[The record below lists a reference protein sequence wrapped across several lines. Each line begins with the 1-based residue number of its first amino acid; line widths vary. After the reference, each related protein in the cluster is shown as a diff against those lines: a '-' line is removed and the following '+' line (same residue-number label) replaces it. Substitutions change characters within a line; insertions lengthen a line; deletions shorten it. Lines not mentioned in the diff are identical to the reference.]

1 MMNANIDAFI
11 SGVYIYPMKDYIIN
25 ANIEDFI
32 SGVYICPTFPFANF
46 RFS

>member
-25 ANIEDFI
+25 ANIDDFI
-32 SGVYICPTFPFANF
+32 SGSKTIF
-46 RFS
+46 

>member
-11 SGVYIYPMKDYIIN
+11 SGVYIYPMKDYITN
-25 ANIEDFI
+25 ANIDDFI

>member
-1 MMNANIDAFI
+1 MMNVNIDAFI

-25 ANIEDFI
+25 ANIDDFI

>member
-1 MMNANIDAFI
+1 MNANIDAFI

>member
-25 ANIEDFI
+25 ANIDDFI
-32 SGVYICPTFPFANF
+32 SGVYIYPTFPFANF